1 MGRAAIALFIVSFFV
16 VFIAFWTGVAGC
28 WRRSP
33 ANITS
38 TAILMLLASKLRNW
52 TESHFNL
59 CDMPQHAVWENA
71 GVQLTLG
78 DKSER
83 DRLVNVELSKDTH
96 FNKLFLLSA

>member
-38 TAILMLLASKLRNW
+38 TAILMLLASK
-52 TESHFNL
+52 
-59 CDMPQHAVWENA
+59 
-71 GVQLTLG
+71 
-78 DKSER
+78 
-83 DRLVNVELSKDTH
+83 
-96 FNKLFLLSA
+96 